1 VLEIRAKFD
10 EGGAVDAPLTVLVV
24 EDDPIYAQFVVD
36 ALRAAGHEVE
46 SAATG
51 ASARERARVQKHD
64 AVMLDLG
71 LPDESGYDLARELR
85 GELPPASVI
94 ILLTA
99 NMFPERDLA
108 EAVGIDM
115 VLSKPVDRA
124 VVVGMVELVRER
136 RRRKLVTR

>member
-24 EDDPIYAQFVVD
+24 EDDPIYSQFVVD

-46 SAATG
+46 SAAT
-51 ASARERARVQKHD
+51 AAIARERVRVQKPD

-71 LPDESGYDLARELR
+71 LPDESGYELARELR